1 MVLQNLLN
9 GLVEASVIVMAAM
22 GLSLIYGVKKFA
34 NFAHGDMMTV
44 GAYFALFIMGVTGRN
59 YVAGIL
65 GALLF
70 VALLAILF
78 EFLIFSRLEGRGPVA
93 PLVASVGLALILQNS
108 IRSVW
113 GTDIITFGIVLPENW
128 AFPVRD
134 PLTGLFVTLNP
145 LQGFAPMV
153 TALVSVL
160 FLTFLLQFTKLGK
173 AMRATADNPDLARI
187 TGINVKQVRYVTWV
201 LAGLLAGAG
210 GIIIGVRLTTLVP
223 GLGASILLIVFSAVI
238 LGGIGSAYGAMLG
251 ALVMGLARNLF
262 FPVAVRTGI
271 PEEFSLLI
279 PFGILVIVLLVRPQG
294 IVGRPVGFDVPPI
307 RAEFKKLLH
316 SLARAWR
323 RRVRG

>member
-307 RAEFKKLLH
+307 RAEFKKLLQ
-316 SLARAWR
+316 SLARAWKR
-323 RRVRG
+323 RARG